1 MGPRPVWGGF
11 PRLDRLPLPSHKRAV
26 SAEQPSRSAAKPRG
40 GLIRSSLVFSSLTLV
55 SRFMGLARDLFITA
69 RLGASATPA
78 ADAFNTAQSFPNLF
92 RRIFAE
98 GAFTAAF
105 VPTYSRVLASEG
117 QEAADRLATD
127 ALATLAAIT
136 LGLTVV
142 FQLAMPWLML
152 AINPGFGFNSEKYRL
167 AVVLTQISMPYLPC
181 MAIVALL
188 SGVLNAEG
196 RFALSAVAPTVL
208 NAAILVAVI
217 PDRPAVESAYAASW
231 AILAAGLV
239 QAGLLWWGV
248 WRVGARIR
256 PTVPRLTPEIRAL
269 IAVAIPGAI
278 AASVTQINIF
288 ISGIIASQVNGAR
301 TWLSVADRFY
311 QLPLGL
317 VGVAIGVALLPSLSR
332 AVSLGDREEAQRTTD
347 QAIVFAMALTL
358 PAAAALM
365 AMPHYLIDGLFQRGA
380 FTAYDAS
387 ETAKALFHYGWGVP
401 AFVLARVLSPVFF
414 ARQDTRAPMRFAIV
428 SVVVNIVLGV
438 VLFHIIGFE
447 GIAAAT
453 AFASWLNVGQ
463 MVHALRKRGD
473 WSPSPAAWSKL
484 ARVAVAS
491 GVLGAALFAAQLFRP
506 ALEAPLAG
514 VHLIGLGAKEI
525 AVLALSLAGATLY
538 PALLLGSGGVTLAE
552 IRAALRRRPGA
563 PAAPAAPPADLL

>member
-1 MGPRPVWGGF
+1 M
-11 PRLDRLPLPSHKRAV
+11 
-26 SAEQPSRSAAKPRG
+26 
-40 GLIRSSLVFSSLTLV
+40 VFSSLTLV
-55 SRFMGLARDLFITA
+55 SRFMGLARDLLITA
-69 RLGASATPA
+69 RLGASSTPA

-105 VPTYSRVLASEG
+105 VPTYSKVLASEG
-117 QEAADRLATD
+117 QDAADNLATD

-136 LGLTVV
+136 LVLTIA

-152 AINPGFGFNSEKYRL
+152 VINPGFGFNSEKYKL

-188 SGVLNAEG
+188 SGVLNAGG
-196 RFALSAVAPTVL
+196 RFALSAAAPTVL
-208 NAAILVAVI
+208 NAVILIAVI
-217 PDRPAVESAYAASW
+217 QPRDAIGSAYAASW
-231 AILAAGLV
+231 AILVAGLL
-239 QAGLLWWGV
+239 QAGLLWWGA
-248 WRVGARIR
+248 WRTGAKIR
-256 PTVPRLTPEIRAL
+256 PTIPRLTPEIRAL
-269 IAVAIPGAI
+269 IAIAIPGAV

-288 ISGIIASQVNGAR
+288 LSGIIASQVNGAR

-332 AVSLGDREEAQRTTD
+332 AISLGDKAEAQKTTD

-365 AMPHYLIDGLFQRGA
+365 AMPHYLIDGLFQRGE
-380 FTAYDAS
+380 FSAYDAS

-414 ARQDTRAPMRFAIV
+414 ARHDTKAPMRFALI
-428 SVVVNIVLGV
+428 SVGVNIGLGV
-438 VLFHIIGFE
+438 TLFYIIGFE

-453 AFASWLNVGQ
+453 AFASWLNVAQ

-484 ARVAVAS
+484 ARIAVAS
-491 GVLGAALFAAQLFRP
+491 GVLGAVLFSAQLFR
-506 ALEAPLAG
+506 ARLEAPLDG
-514 VHLIGLGAKEI
+514 FHMIGLGPKEI
-525 AVLALSLAGATLY
+525 AVLLLSMAGAALY

-552 IRAALRRRPGA
+552 VKEALRRKPGVA
-563 PAAPAAPPADLL
+563 AAPPTDLL

>member
-1 MGPRPVWGGF
+1 M
-11 PRLDRLPLPSHKRAV
+11 
-26 SAEQPSRSAAKPRG
+26 
-40 GLIRSSLVFSSLTLV
+40 VFSSLTLV

-105 VPTYSRVLASEG
+105 VPAYSKVLAAEG
-117 QEAADRLATD
+117 QDAADKLATD

-136 LGLTVV
+136 LILTIVA
-142 FQLAMPWLML
+142 QLAMPWLMIV
-152 AINPGFGFNSEKYRL
+152 INPGFVDDPVKFKL
-167 AVVLTQISMPYLPC
+167 AVTLTQISMPYLPC

-188 SGVLNAEG
+188 SGVLNAGG
-196 RFALSAVAPTVL
+196 RFAMSAAAPTIL

-217 PDRPAVESAYAASW
+217 PPRDAVGSAYAASW
-231 AILAAGLV
+231 AILAAGV
-239 QAGLLWWGV
+239 IQAGMLWWGV
-248 WRVGARIR
+248 RRTGAKIR
-256 PTVPRLTPEIRAL
+256 PTIPRLTPEIRAL

-332 AVSLGDREEAQRTTD
+332 AISLGDKEDAQKTTD

-365 AMPHYLIDGLFQRGA
+365 AIPHYLIDGLFQRGE

-387 ETAKALFHYGWGVP
+387 ETAKALFHYGWGTP

-414 ARQDTRAPMRFAIV
+414 ARSDTKAPMRFALV
-428 SVVVNIVLGV
+428 SVVVNIVLGYA
-438 VLFHIIGFE
+438 LFLVIGFE

-453 AFASWLNVGQ
+453 AFASWLNVAQ
-463 MVHALRKRGD
+463 MVWTLRKRGD
-473 WSPSPAAWSKL
+473 WTPSPAAWSKL
-484 ARVAVAS
+484 ARILVAS
-491 GVLGAALFAAQLFRP
+491 VLMGAILFAGGHYREV
-506 ALEAPLAG
+506 LEAPLQG
-514 VHLIGLGAKEI
+514 VRLLGLGAKEI
-525 AVLALSLAGATLY
+525 TVLLVCMVGAGLY
-538 PALLLGSGGVTLAE
+538 PPLLFLSGGVTLAE
-552 IRAALRRRPGA
+552 VKAALRRRPGA
-563 PAAPAAPPADLL
+563 AAAPPLDPL

>member
-1 MGPRPVWGGF
+1 
-11 PRLDRLPLPSHKRAV
+11 V
-26 SAEQPSRSAAKPRG
+26 SAEQPSPREKSKPKG
-40 GLIRSSLVFSSLTLV
+40 GLIRSSMVFSSLTLV

-105 VPTYSRVLASEG
+105 VPAYSKVLAAEG
-117 QEAADRLATD
+117 QDAADKLATD

-136 LGLTVV
+136 LALTIVA
-142 FQLAMPWLML
+142 QLAMPWLML
-152 AINPGFGFNSEKYRL
+152 AINPGFGFETEKYRL

-188 SGVLNAEG
+188 SGVLNAGG
-196 RFALSAVAPTVL
+196 RFALSAAAPTVL

-217 PDRPAVESAYAASW
+217 PDRPAVDSAHAASW
-231 AILAAGLV
+231 AILVAGV
-239 QAGLLWWGV
+239 IQAGLLWWGV
-248 WRVGARIR
+248 RRVGAKIR
-256 PTVPRLTPEIRAL
+256 PTIPRLTPEIRAL

-317 VGVAIGVALLPSLSR
+317 VGVAIGVALLPALSR
-332 AVSLGDREEAQRTTD
+332 AVSLGDKEDAQKTTD

-358 PAAAALM
+358 PAAAALL
-365 AMPHYLIDGLFQRGA
+365 AIPHYLIDGLFQRGE
-380 FTAYDAS
+380 FTAYDAG
-387 ETAKALFHYGWGVP
+387 ETAKALFHYGWGTP

-414 ARQDTRAPMRFAIV
+414 ARSDTKAPMRFALV
-428 SVVVNIVLGV
+428 SVVVNIVLGIA
-438 VLFHIIGFE
+438 LFQIIGFE

-463 MVHALRKRGD
+463 MYWTLRKRGD
-473 WSPSPAAWSKL
+473 WTPSPAAWSKL
-484 ARVAVAS
+484 VRVLVAS
-491 GVLGAALFAAQLFRP
+491 VLMGAILFAGGHFR
-506 ALEAPLAG
+506 AVLEAPLQG
-514 VHLIGLGAKEI
+514 VSLLGLGAKEI
-525 AVLALSLAGATLY
+525 TVLLVCMVGAGLY
-538 PALLLGSGGVTLAE
+538 PPLLFLSGGVTVTE
-552 IRAALRRRPGA
+552 VKAALRRKPGV
-563 PAAPAAPPADLL
+563 AAPPSADLL

>member
-1 MGPRPVWGGF
+1 V
-11 PRLDRLPLPSHKRAV
+11 
-26 SAEQPSRSAAKPRG
+26 SAAKPSRPVKTPKG
-40 GLIRSSLVFSSLTLV
+40 GLIRSSMVFSSLTLV

-105 VPTYSRVLASEG
+105 VPAYSKVLAKEG
-117 QEAADRLATD
+117 QEAADKLATD

-136 LGLTVV
+136 LVLTIA
-142 FQLAMPWLML
+142 FQLAMPWLMM
-152 AINPGFGFNSEKYRL
+152 AINPGFGFETEKYKL

-188 SGVLNAEG
+188 SGVLNAGG
-196 RFALSAVAPTVL
+196 RFALSAAAPTLL

-217 PDRPAVESAYAASW
+217 PPNDAIGSAYAATW
-231 AILAAGLV
+231 AILVAGLL
-239 QAGLLWWGV
+239 QAGMLWWGV
-248 WRVGARIR
+248 WRVGAKIR
-256 PTVPRLTPEIRAL
+256 PTIPRLTPEIRAL
-269 IAVAIPGAI
+269 IATAIPGAI

-317 VGVAIGVALLPSLSR
+317 VGVAIGVALLPTLSR
-332 AVSLGDREEAQRTTD
+332 AISIDDKAEAQRTTD

-365 AMPHYLIDGLFQRGA
+365 AIPHYLIDGLFQRGE
-380 FTAYDAS
+380 FTAYDAT
-387 ETAKALFHYGWGVP
+387 ETAKALFHYGWGTP

-414 ARQDTRAPMRFAIV
+414 ARSDTKAPMRFALV
-428 SVVVNIVLGV
+428 SMAVNITLGFA
-438 VLFHIIGFE
+438 LFNIIGFE

-453 AFASWLNVGQ
+453 AFASWVNVAQ
-463 MVHALRKRGD
+463 MAWTLRKRGD
-473 WSPSPAAWSKL
+473 WTPSPAAAGKL
-484 ARVAVAS
+484 VRVFI
-491 GVLGAALFAAQLFRP
+491 AALLMGLALYAAHFFRARLEAQLGDFS
-506 ALEAPLAG
+506 
-514 VHLIGLGAKEI
+514 LIGLHAKEI
-525 AVLALSLAGATLY
+525 VILLVCLAGASLY
-538 PALLLGSGGVTLAE
+538 PPLLLLSGGVTLAE
-552 IRAALRRRPGA
+552 IRAALRRRPGL
-563 PAAPAAPPADLL
+563 PDAPPTDNL

>member
-1 MGPRPVWGGF
+1 M
-11 PRLDRLPLPSHKRAV
+11 
-26 SAEQPSRSAAKPRG
+26 SAEQPSPPEKSKPKG
-40 GLIRSSLVFSSLTLV
+40 GLIRSSMVFSSLTLV

-105 VPTYSRVLASEG
+105 VPAYSKVLAAEG

-136 LGLTVV
+136 LVLTVIA
-142 FQLAMPWLML
+142 QLAMPWLML
-152 AINPGFGFNSEKYRL
+152 AINPGFGFETEKYRL

-188 SGVLNAEG
+188 SGVLNAGG
-196 RFALSAVAPTVL
+196 RFALSAAAPTVL

-217 PDRPAVESAYAASW
+217 PDRPAVDSAHAASW
-231 AILAAGLV
+231 AILAAGV
-239 QAGLLWWGV
+239 IQAGLLWWGV
-248 WRVGARIR
+248 RRVGAKIR
-256 PTVPRLTPEIRAL
+256 PTLPRLTPEIRAL

-332 AVSLGDREEAQRTTD
+332 AVSLGDKDEAQKTTD

-358 PAAAALM
+358 PAAAALL
-365 AMPHYLIDGLFQRGA
+365 AIPHYLIDGLFQRGE
-380 FTAYDAS
+380 FTAYDAA
-387 ETAKALFHYGWGVP
+387 ETAKALFHYGWGTP

-414 ARQDTRAPMRFAIV
+414 ARSDTRAPMRFAII
-428 SVVVNIVLGV
+428 SMVVNIVLGYA
-438 VLFHIIGFE
+438 LFLVIGFE

-453 AFASWLNVGQ
+453 AFASWLNVAQ
-463 MVHALRKRGD
+463 MYWTLRKRGD
-473 WSPSPAAWSKL
+473 WTPSPAAWSKL
-484 ARVAVAS
+484 ARILAASAVM
-491 GVLGAALFAAQLFRP
+491 GGALFAAQFFR
-506 ALEAPLAG
+506 ADLEAPFAG
-514 VHLIGLGAKEI
+514 MRLLGLGPKEI
-525 AVLALSLAGATLY
+525 TVLLLSMAGAALY
-538 PALLLGSGGVTLAE
+538 PPLLFLSGGVTVAE
-552 IRAALRRRPGA
+552 VKAALRRKPGV
-563 PAAPAAPPADLL
+563 AAPPSADLL

>member
-1 MGPRPVWGGF
+1 MKP
-11 PRLDRLPLPSHKRAV
+11 
-26 SAEQPSRSAAKPRG
+26 AKG
-40 GLIRSSLVFSSLTLV
+40 GLIRSSMVFSSLTLV

-105 VPTYSRVLASEG
+105 VPTYSKVLASEG
-117 QEAADRLATD
+117 QEAADKLATD
-127 ALATLAAIT
+127 ALATLAAMT
-136 LGLTVV
+136 LVLTIA

-188 SGVLNAEG
+188 SGVLNAGG
-196 RFALSAVAPTVL
+196 RFALSAAAPTVL
-208 NAAILVAVI
+208 NAAILIAVI
-217 PDRPAVESAYAASW
+217 PPRSAVDSAHAASW
-231 AILAAGLV
+231 AILAAGVV

-248 WRVGARIR
+248 RRVGAKIR
-256 PTVPRLTPEIRAL
+256 PTLPRLTPEIRAL
-269 IAVAIPGAI
+269 IAIAIPGAI

-288 ISGIIASQVNGAR
+288 LSGIIASQVNGAR
-301 TWLSVADRFY
+301 TWLAVADRFY

-332 AVSLGDREEAQRTTD
+332 AISLGDKDEAQKTTD

-358 PAAAALM
+358 PAAVVLM
-365 AMPHYLIDGLFQRGA
+365 AMPHYLIDGLFQRGE
-380 FTAYDAS
+380 FTAYDAG

-401 AFVLARVLSPVFF
+401 AFVLSRVLSPVFF
-414 ARQDTRAPMRFAIV
+414 ARHDTKAPMRFALI
-428 SVVVNIVLGV
+428 SVAVNIGLGIT
-438 VLFHIIGFE
+438 LFYIIGFE

-473 WSPSPAAWSKL
+473 WTPSPAAWSKL
-484 ARVAVAS
+484 ARIAAAS
-491 GVLGAALFAAQLFRP
+491 AVLGGVMFAAQLFR
-506 ALEAPLAG
+506 AEIEAPLTG
-514 VHLIGLGAKEI
+514 FRMIGLGPKEI
-525 AVLALSLAGATLY
+525 TVLLLCMAGAALY
-538 PALLLGSGGVTLAE
+538 PVLLLGSGGVTVAE
-552 IRAALRRRPGA
+552 IREALRRKPGVS
-563 PAAPAAPPADLL
+563 AAPPADLL